1 MNWILIAVLA
11 ILIGNALIGL
21 RVGFI
26 KTIFSLV
33 SMVIALLLTV
43 WLSPNVTTMLK
54 SNEKFNDM
62 ITNQVEK
69 MLKLEEKESDIS
81 NEKDF
86 MKGLPLPKS
95 MKDSLIEHRDKS
107 VENIKEYITEYVSGV
122 IINAVA
128 FIITFILALIVLWAL
143 CFALDIVSKLPL
155 LNQINKLAGLAA
167 GLVHGMV
174 IVWVVFILITV
185 FGGAK
190 FGQDAFAMI
199 EDSELLS
206 FIYNNNLLLKFVTSA
221 VKFL

>member
-43 WLSPNVTTMLK
+43 WISPNVTTMLK
-54 SNEKFNDM
+54 SNDKFHNM
-62 ITNQVEK
+62 ITDQVEK
-69 MLKLEEKESDIS
+69 MLDLKEKETDIS
-81 NEKDF
+81 DEEDF
-86 MKGLPLPKS
+86 MKGLPLPGSVKQS
-95 MKDSLIEHRDKS
+95 MMENRDKG
-107 VENIKEYITEYVSGV
+107 VENLKEYITDYVSGI

-128 FIITFILALIVLWAL
+128 FILTFILALIVLWAL
-143 CFALDIVSKLPL
+143 CFALDIVSKLPI
-155 LNQINKLAGLAA
+155 LNSINKLAGLAA
-167 GLVHGMV
+167 GLVHGLV
-174 IVWVVFILITV
+174 IVWLVFILITV

-199 EDSELLS
+199 DESKILS
-206 FIYNNNLLLKFVTSA
+206 FVYDNNLLLKFITNA
-221 VKFL
+221 VKIL